1 MVNSRSLF
9 PLKISLVVISIL
21 WHQVDAIKEIV
32 AIGDSMTDSCQYGAK
47 YVVDAA
53 LNSTQVRLVA
63 L

>member
-9 PLKISLVVISIL
+9 PLKIFLFVISIL
-21 WHQVDAIKEIV
+21 WHQVDAVKEIV
-32 AIGDSMTDSCQYGAK
+32 AIGDSMTDSCQFGAK
-47 YVVDAA
+47 YVVDTA